1 MKKVILFATLLAG
14 TAAYGQVTIPRSAFP
29 YTGTYIETEE
39 DTSSGGFAIAAG
51 GANKTWD
58 YTGLSAG
65 IKSKYKFVNSN
76 WQMGNENFPGA
87 NMAKYNELSSD
98 TSVDFLNVSS
108 TEMSWMGNYSVFN
121 GETQI
126 TKFKL
131 KQLSFPMTTT
141 TNFTSSDSVMLPA
154 EALGLDP
161 DGAGPFPSIDSTR
174 VSIKATNYAS
184 VIGYGTL
191 KTPLGNFASLLQ
203 ESQTITQPKVYY
215 YALGKWRVASP
226 TIAALLGMDGLQG
239 DTTITHAFYTN
250 DSRVQ
255 YTLLTYE
262 FQPGETQMS
271 NPEYASKMAEVS
283 KTTNTSKTTVSL
295 YPSPAGAQLSYNFE
309 GAENATRADITDLNG
324 RVVKTLALDKNN
336 RVIGVNELSSGIYYI
351 NFRNN
356 FGQVITAGKW
366 VKE

>member
-14 TAAYGQVTIPRSAFP
+14 TAVYGQVTIPRSAFP

-39 DTSSGGFAIAAG
+39 DTSSAGYEIAAG

-58 YTGLSAG
+58 YTILKAG
-65 IKSKYKFVNSN
+65 IKSRHKFVNSN
-76 WQMGNENFPGA
+76 WLTGSENFPGA

-108 TEMSWMGNYSVFN
+108 TEMSYMGNYSVFN

-131 KQLSFPMTTT
+131 KQLSFPITTAT
-141 TNFTSSDSVMLPA
+141 SFTSSDSIMLPA
-154 EALGLDP
+154 EELGLDP

-174 VSIKATNYAS
+174 ISIKATNKAAI
-184 VIGYGTL
+184 IGYGTV
-191 KTPLGNFASLLQ
+191 KTPLGSFASLLQ
-203 ESQTITQPKVYY
+203 ESQMISQPKVYY

-226 TIAALLGMDGLQG
+226 TIAALLGMDGLEG

-255 YTLLTYE
+255 YTVLTYE

-283 KTTNTSKTTVSL
+283 KTANTAKTAVSL
-295 YPSPAGAQLSYNFE
+295 YPSPAATQLAYNFS
-309 GAENATRADITDLNG
+309 GAENATRAEITDLNG
-324 RVVKTLALDKNN
+324 RTVKAVTLNKNN
-336 RVIGVNELSSGIYYI
+336 RAIDVADLAAGIYYI
-351 NFRNN
+351 SFRNN
-356 FGQVITAGKW
+356 FGQVLTAGKW